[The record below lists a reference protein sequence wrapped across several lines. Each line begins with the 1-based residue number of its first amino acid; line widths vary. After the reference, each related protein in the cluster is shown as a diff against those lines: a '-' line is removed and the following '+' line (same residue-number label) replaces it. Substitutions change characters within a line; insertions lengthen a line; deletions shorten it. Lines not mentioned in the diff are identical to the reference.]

1 MGYSQKS
8 TRPASEVSLPPVLVS
23 EAGVPFRPVHV
34 DAVADWMDLMEAVE
48 ALCPQWPAREPTL
61 RAGVFRL

>member
-1 MGYSQKS
+1 MGCSQKS
-8 TRPASEVSLPPVLVS
+8 THPESEVSLSPVLVS
-23 EAGVPFRPVHV
+23 EAGVPYRPVYI

-48 ALCPQWPAREPTL
+48 ALCPHWPAREPTL